1 MDAGEES
8 VGWLVLAGVNVVV
21 GLVTVFSN
29 SLVLQYY
36 RPRPAQPTTH
46 FLFFLLSLSD
56 LLAGVSAL
64 LHCGVLLI
72 YHADCSWDTAPTE
85 FPPTSPPLS
94 TSIPPSVTILT
105 KQSVYC
111 LVTYFVT
118 QFSKHLSVF
127 MNLLLSF
134 IRTQHVLWPAR
145 GVNARPLAL
154 GAGVFSVLTA
164 VFLGGVLYFYVI
176 ILQETSRGDTVQ
188 LIFTRCFTQIFLAYV
203 MVLEYLHPRIDETLI
218 NALVIIVPYLV
229 PSLLCLLCCCVFVW
243 SLCSKPALSDRVYK
257 RNRHIVVTVLIL
269 TLLFT
274 ISCSTLTLVWFY
286 FDKFGGSLSSRSS
299 AKLVQYTVY
308 NLLPIL
314 NSALNPLVLIARGTT
329 LRNHV
334 LSWTRSL
341 TQRSVLRTTVLS
353 RARDVTF
360 NNKLAVSAT

>member
-1 MDAGEES
+1 MEES
-8 VGWLVLAGVNVVV
+8 EDGLGWLVLTGVNVVV
-21 GLVTVFSN
+21 GLVTILSN

-36 RPRPAQPTTH
+36 RPRPNQPTTH

-56 LLAGVSAL
+56 MLAGVSAL

-72 YHADCSWDTAPTE
+72 YHQDCKWDSAPTE
-85 FPPTSPPLS
+85 VPPTSPPLS
-94 TSIPPSVTILT
+94 TATPLSDTVLT

-145 GVNARPLAL
+145 TVNTRPLAV

-164 VFLGGVLYFYVI
+164 LFLGGVLYFYVI
-176 ILQETSRGDTVQ
+176 ILQETSRGDTLQ
-188 LIFTRCFTQIFLAYV
+188 LVFTRCFTQIFLAYV
-203 MVLEYLHPRIDETLI
+203 MVLEYLHPQLDETLI
-218 NALVIIVPYLV
+218 NTLVIIVPYLV

-243 SLCSKPALSDRVYK
+243 SLCSRPALSDRVYR
-257 RNRHIVVTVLIL
+257 RNRQIVVTVLIL
-269 TLLFT
+269 TLLFVV
-274 ISCSTLTLVWFY
+274 SCSTLTIVWFY
-286 FDKFGGSLSSRSS
+286 FDKFGGSVSSRSS

-314 NSALNPLVLIARGTT
+314 NSTLNPVVLIARGTT
-329 LRNHV
+329 LRNHI
-334 LSWTRSL
+334 LSWTRSH
-341 TQRSVLRTTVLS
+341 RSV
-353 RARDVTF
+353 RAGETTF
-360 NNKLAVSAT
+360 NNKLAECAT